1 MLNTYVVEG
10 GVGKCTAFTAL
21 TPELRKKSEV
31 QIYTPYI
38 DCFAGNPD
46 VKLALEQTLPI
57 QDPRIMASDNIYY
70 CEPYKS
76 NFQFGK
82 QHIIES
88 YCEHHGVEYDK
99 SMRPKLYTEQHKES
113 VNKWLKEYKF
123 YKGNGTFEQREI
135 KKYILVQFSGG
146 QPRAGFDVNN
156 QYQNINPN
164 RNYQPFLAQQV
175 INMLQE
181 EYKDIVIIDCT
192 LPNEPGYQNTIKCDL
207 HWAQIHELLKGAE
220 GFVSID
226 SCLQHFSAST
236 GTPGVVIWGSTRW
249 TQFGYSHNKNLH
261 FHMGNKWDESKF
273 IDSDPRNNMVEP
285 KIVIDK
291 FKKLDKNITVA
302 CATE

>member
-21 TPELRKKSEV
+21 IPELRKKSEV

-57 QDPRIMASDNIYY
+57 QDPRIMQSDNIYY

-88 YCEHHGVEYDK
+88 YCEHHGVKYSP

-113 VNKWLKEYKF
+113 VDKWLKDK
-123 YKGNGTFEQREI
+123 EI
-135 KKYILVQFSGG
+135 GKYILIQFSGG
-146 QPRAGFDVNN
+146 QPRAGFNFSN
-156 QYQNINPN
+156 QYTNINPN

-175 INMLQE
+175 INYLKE
-181 EYKDIVIIDCT
+181 EYKDTTIIDCT
-192 LPNEPGYQNTIKCDL
+192 LPNEPGYLNTIKCDL
-207 HWAQIHELLKGAE
+207 HWAQIHELLKNAE

-226 SCLQHFSAST
+226 SCLQHFSASVEKA
-236 GTPGVVIWGSTRW
+236 GVVIWGSTRW

-261 FHMGNKWDESKF
+261 FHMGNRWNESKF

-285 KIVIDK
+285 KIVIDN
-291 FKKLDKNITVA
+291 FKKLGKNKHVA

>member
-21 TPELRKKSEV
+21 LPELRKKSEV

-57 QDPRIMASDNIYY
+57 QDPRIMQSDNIYY

-88 YCEHHGVEYDK
+88 YCEHHGVKYSP
-99 SMRPKLYTEQHKES
+99 SMRPKLYTEQHKDS
-113 VNKWLKEYKF
+113 VDKWLKDK
-123 YKGNGTFEQREI
+123 EI
-135 KKYILVQFSGG
+135 GKYILIQFSGG
-146 QPRAGFDVNN
+146 QPKWNYAENV

-175 INMLQE
+175 INYLKE
-181 EYKDIVIIDCT
+181 EYKDTTIIDCT
-192 LPNEPGYQNTIKCDL
+192 LPNEPGYLNTIKCDL
-207 HWAQIHELLKGAE
+207 HWAQIHELLKNAE

-226 SCLQHFSAST
+226 SCLQHFSASVEKA
-236 GTPGVVIWGSTRW
+236 GVVIWGSTRW

-261 FHMGNKWDESKF
+261 FHMGNRWNESKF

-285 KIVIDK
+285 KLVIDN
-291 FKKLDKNITVA
+291 FKKLGKNKHVA

>member
-21 TPELRKKSEV
+21 IPELRKKSEV

-57 QDPRIMASDNIYY
+57 QDPRIMQSDNIYY

-88 YCEHHGVEYDK
+88 YCEHHGVKYNP
-99 SMRPKLYTEQHKES
+99 SMRPKLYTEQHKDS
-113 VNKWLKEYKF
+113 VDKWLKDK
-123 YKGNGTFEQREI
+123 EI
-135 KKYILVQFSGG
+135 GKYILIQFSGG
-146 QPRAGFDVNN
+146 QPRAGFNFSN
-156 QYQNINPN
+156 QYTNINPN

-175 INMLQE
+175 INYLKE
-181 EYKDIVIIDCT
+181 EYKDTTIIDCT
-192 LPNEPGYQNTIKCDL
+192 LPNEPGYLNTIKCDL
-207 HWAQIHELLKGAE
+207 HWAQIHELLKNAE

-226 SCLQHFSAST
+226 SCLQHFSASVEKA
-236 GTPGVVIWGSTRW
+236 GVVIWGSTRW

-261 FHMGNKWDESKF
+261 FHMGNRWNESKF

-285 KIVIDK
+285 KIVIDEY
-291 FKKLDKNITVA
+291 KKLDKTKPVA

>member
-21 TPELRKKSEV
+21 IPELRKKSEV

-57 QDPRIMASDNIYY
+57 QDPRIMQSDNIYY

-88 YCEHHGVEYDK
+88 YCEHHGVKY
-99 SMRPKLYTEQHKES
+99 SPSIRPKLYTEQHKDS
-113 VNKWLKEYKF
+113 VDKWLKDK
-123 YKGNGTFEQREI
+123 EI
-135 KKYILVQFSGG
+135 GKYILIQFSGG
-146 QPRAGFDVNN
+146 QPRAGFNFSN
-156 QYQNINPN
+156 QYTNINPN

-175 INMLQE
+175 INYLKE
-181 EYKDIVIIDCT
+181 EYKDTTIIDCT
-192 LPNEPGYQNTIKCDL
+192 LPNEPGYLNTIKCDL
-207 HWAQIHELLKGAE
+207 HWAQIHELLKNAE

-226 SCLQHFSAST
+226 SCLQHFSASVEKA
-236 GTPGVVIWGSTRW
+236 GVVIWGSTRW

-261 FHMGNKWDESKF
+261 FHMGNRWNESKF

-285 KIVIDK
+285 KLVIDN
-291 FKKLDKNITVA
+291 FKKLGKNKHVA

>member
-21 TPELRKKSEV
+21 IPKLKQKSEL

-99 SMRPKLYTEQHKES
+99 SMRPKLYTDQHKES
-113 VNKWLKEYKF
+113 VEKWLKEYKF
-123 YKGNGTFEQREI
+123 YKGDGTLEQREI

-181 EYKDIVIIDCT
+181 EYKDTVIIDCT

-220 GFVSID
+220 GFISID

-285 KIVIDK
+285 KLVIDK
-291 FKKLDKNITVA
+291 FKKLDKNKPVA
-302 CATE
+302 CATD

>member
-21 TPELRKKSEV
+21 LPKLKQKSDI

-57 QDPRIMASDNIYY
+57 QDPRIMQSDNIYY

-99 SMRPKLYTEQHKES
+99 SMRPKLYTEQHKDS
-113 VNKWLKEYKF
+113 VDKWLKDK
-123 YKGNGTFEQREI
+123 EI
-135 KKYILVQFSGG
+135 SKYILIQFSGG
-146 QPRAGFDVNN
+146 QPKWNYADGA

-175 INMLQE
+175 INYLKE
-181 EYKDIVIIDCT
+181 EYKDTTIIDCT
-192 LPNEPGYQNTIKCDL
+192 LPNEPGYLNTIKCDL
-207 HWAQIHELLKGAE
+207 HWAQIHELLKNAQ

-291 FKKLDKNITVA
+291 FKKLDKTIPVA

>member
-1 MLNTYVVEG
+1 MNTYVVEG
-10 GVGKCTAFTAL
+10 GIGKCTAFTSL
-21 TPELRKKSEV
+21 IPKLKQKSEV

-38 DCFAGNPD
+38 QCFANNPD
-46 VKLALEQTLPI
+46 VKLVLEQTLPI

-88 YCEHHGVEYDK
+88 YCEHHGVEFDVNMK
-99 SMRPKLYTEQHKES
+99 PKLYTEHLKEN
-113 VNKWLKEYKF
+113 VDKWLDK
-123 YKGNGTFEQREI
+123 NNI

-146 QPRAGFDVNN
+146 QSPLTYNG
-156 QYQNINPN
+156 QYNNINPN

-175 INMLQE
+175 INMLKE
-181 EYKDIVIIDCT
+181 EYKDATIIDCT
-192 LPNEPGYQNTIKCDL
+192 LPNEPSYMNTIKCDL
-207 HWAQIHELLKGAE
+207 HWSEVHELMKDAM

-226 SCLQHFSAST
+226 SCLNHFSAST
-236 GTPGVVIWGSTRW
+236 AKHGVVIWGSTRW
-249 TQFGYSHNKNLH
+249 TQFGYSHNKNLQ
-261 FHMGNKWDESKF
+261 FHMKDKWIEKKF

-285 KIVIDK
+285 KLVIDEY
-291 FKKLDKNITVA
+291 KKLDITKAIA

>member
-21 TPELRKKSEV
+21 LPELRKKSEV

-57 QDPRIMASDNIYY
+57 QDPRIMQSDNIYY

-88 YCEHHGVEYDK
+88 YCEHHGVKYSP
-99 SMRPKLYTEQHKES
+99 SMRPKLYTEQHKDS
-113 VNKWLKEYKF
+113 VDKWLKDK
-123 YKGNGTFEQREI
+123 EI
-135 KKYILVQFSGG
+135 GKYILIQFSGG
-146 QPRAGFDVNN
+146 QPRAGFNFSN
-156 QYQNINPN
+156 QYTNINPN

-175 INMLQE
+175 INYLKE
-181 EYKDIVIIDCT
+181 EYKDTTIIDCT
-192 LPNEPGYQNTIKCDL
+192 LPNEPGYLNTIKCDL
-207 HWAQIHELLKGAE
+207 HWAQIHELLKNAE

-226 SCLQHFSAST
+226 SCLQHFSASVEKA
-236 GTPGVVIWGSTRW
+236 GVVIWGSTRW

-261 FHMGNKWDESKF
+261 FHMGNRWNESKF

-285 KIVIDK
+285 KLVIDN
-291 FKKLDKNITVA
+291 FKKLGKNVNVA

>member
-21 TPELRKKSEV
+21 IPKLKQKSEI

-99 SMRPKLYTEQHKES
+99 SMRPKLYTDQHKES
-113 VNKWLKEYKF
+113 VDKWLKEYKF
-123 YKGNGTFEQREI
+123 YKGDGTFEQREI

-146 QPRAGFDVNN
+146 QPRAGFDANN
-156 QYQNINPN
+156 QYTNINPN
-164 RNYQPFLAQQV
+164 RNYHPFLAQQV
-175 INMLQE
+175 VNYLNE
-181 EYKDIVIIDCT
+181 EYKDTTIIDCT

-220 GFVSID
+220 GFISID

-261 FHMGNKWDESKF
+261 FHMGNRWNESKYV
-273 IDSDPRNNMVEP
+273 DSDPRNNMVEST
-285 KIVIDK
+285 KIIDCFK
-291 FKKLDKNITVA
+291 NLKKKLPVA

>member
-10 GVGKCTAFTAL
+10 GVGKCAAFTAL
-21 TPELRKKSEV
+21 IPELRKKSEV

-57 QDPRIMASDNIYY
+57 QDPRIMQSDNIYY

-88 YCEHHGVEYDK
+88 YCEHHGVKYSP
-99 SMRPKLYTEQHKES
+99 SMKPKLYTEQHKDS
-113 VNKWLKEYKF
+113 VDKWLKDK
-123 YKGNGTFEQREI
+123 EI
-135 KKYILVQFSGG
+135 GKYILIQFSGG
-146 QPRAGFDVNN
+146 QPKWNYAENV

-175 INMLQE
+175 INYLKE
-181 EYKDIVIIDCT
+181 EYKDTTIIDCT
-192 LPNEPGYQNTIKCDL
+192 LPNEPGYLNTIKCDL
-207 HWAQIHELLKGAE
+207 HWAQIHELLKNAE

-226 SCLQHFSAST
+226 SCLQHFSASVEKA
-236 GTPGVVIWGSTRW
+236 GVVIWGSTRW

-261 FHMGNKWDESKF
+261 FHMGNRWNESKF

-285 KIVIDK
+285 KIVIDN
-291 FKKLDKNITVA
+291 FKKLGKNKHVA

>member
-21 TPELRKKSEV
+21 IPELRKKSEV

-46 VKLALEQTLPI
+46 VKLALEQSLPI
-57 QDPRIMASDNIYY
+57 QDPRIMQSDNIYY

-88 YCEHHGVEYDK
+88 YCEHHGVKYNP
-99 SMRPKLYTEQHKES
+99 SMKPKLYTEQHKDS
-113 VNKWLKEYKF
+113 VDKWLKDK
-123 YKGNGTFEQREI
+123 EI
-135 KKYILVQFSGG
+135 GKYILIQFSGG
-146 QPRAGFDVNN
+146 QPKWNYAENV

-175 INMLQE
+175 VNMLLE
-181 EYKDIVIIDCT
+181 EYKDTTIINCV
-192 LPNEPGYQNTIKCDL
+192 LPNEPHYQGTIRCDL
-207 HWAQIHELLKGAE
+207 HWAQIHELLKNAK

-226 SCLQHFSAST
+226 SCLNHFSASVEKA
-236 GTPGVVIWGSTRW
+236 GVVIWGSTRW

-261 FHMGNKWDESKF
+261 FYMENKWNESKF

-285 KIVIDK
+285 KIVVDN
-291 FKKLDKNITVA
+291 FKKLGKNKPVA